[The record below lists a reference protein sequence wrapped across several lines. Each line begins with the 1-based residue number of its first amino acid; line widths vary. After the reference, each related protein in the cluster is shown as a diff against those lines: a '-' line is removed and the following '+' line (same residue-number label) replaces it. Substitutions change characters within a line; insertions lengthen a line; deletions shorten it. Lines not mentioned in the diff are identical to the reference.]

1 MAARVNRTLRYA
13 RPAAIALSALAF
25 ALALFAGDA
34 PALAQ
39 KHGKKPK
46 IEKKGKVEKRPA
58 GKKGAGKKPA
68 AKKAAGKKPAATK
81 AAPPA
86 SAPHAV
92 AKAPAKAPRRAAAD
106 RDKPTELTIPVQRVT
121 LANGLRVV
129 INVDHTSPTVAVAV
143 TYDVGSRDEER
154 GRSGF
159 AHLFEHMMF
168 QGSRNVAKGEHFRLV
183 SAHGGSL
190 NGTTSADRTNYYEVL
205 PESELAL
212 GLWLEADR
220 MRSLDVSQANFEN
233 QRKVVQEEYRM
244 RVGNVAY
251 RPSSLRL
258 EELVYQ
264 GYWPYEHS
272 TIGSM
277 ADLDGAQLAWVRA
290 FHASHYGPNNAVL
303 AVAGDVDA
311 NETLALVHK
320 YFDPIPKVAS
330 SPFAEAELPEQTSQR
345 TAIVKDDHARTPGVH
360 IGFPIPPGRHPDRYA
375 LTLAGII
382 LADGESSR
390 LHQIMVRDKAIAQRV
405 SAGASSRRGPGIFR
419 VEAVLVDG
427 ATPEAAERL
436 VENEIKALATRG
448 PSEKEVDKALRQIEA
463 GYVLGLQSN
472 LARARTLGEYEL
484 FWGDGGLVAGEL
496 TRYFAVGR
504 DDIKRA
510 VDKYLG
516 PTRRTIVETVPVARE
531 GDKAGAAHEA
541 PKAHAKHPKKAE
553 APKAKKHAPAK
564 HAPAKKA
571 GKAKK
576 KKR

>member
-1 MAARVNRTLRYA
+1 MAARVNRTLRRA
-13 RPAAIALSALAF
+13 RPAAIALSALCF
-25 ALALFAGDA
+25 AIALIVGDA

-39 KHGKKPK
+39 KHHGKKPK
-46 IEKKGKVEKRPA
+46 VEKKGKVEKKPSSRKA
-58 GKKGAGKKPA
+58 GAKKPKAKGHAAA
-68 AKKAAGKKPAATK
+68 AKEPAA
-81 AAPPA
+81 P
-86 SAPHAV
+86 SRG
-92 AKAPAKAPRRAAAD
+92 PRRAAREHA
-106 RDKPTELTIPVQRVT
+106 KPTELKVPVQRVK

-129 INVDHTSPTVAVAV
+129 LNVDHTSPTVAVAV

-168 QGSRNVAKGEHFRLV
+168 QGSRNIAKGEHFRLV
-183 SAHGGSL
+183 AAHGGTL

-205 PESELAL
+205 PASELAL

-244 RVGNVAY
+244 RVGNAPY
-251 RPSSLRL
+251 RTSAIRL

-277 ADLDGAQLAWVRA
+277 ADLDGAQLSWVRA

-303 AVAGDVDA
+303 SIAGDVEP
-311 NETLALVHK
+311 NEALGLVHK
-320 YFDPIPKVAS
+320 YFDGIPMVTAS
-330 SPFAEAELPEQTSQR
+330 TFADAELPEQTSQR
-345 TAIVKDDHARTPGVH
+345 TAIVKDDHARTPSVR
-360 IGFPIPPGRHPDRYA
+360 IGFPIPSGRDPERYA

-390 LHQIMVRDKAIAQRV
+390 LHQLMVRDKAIAQRV
-405 SAGASSRRGPGIFR
+405 SASASSRRGPGIFH
-419 VEAVLVDG
+419 VDAVLVDG
-427 ATPEAAERL
+427 AKPEDAERL
-436 VENEIKALATRG
+436 VENEIKQLATRG
-448 PSEKEVDKALRQIEA
+448 PSDKEVDKALRQVEA

-472 LARARTLGEYEL
+472 LARAKILGEYEL
-484 FWGDGGLVAGEL
+484 FWGDGALVAGEL
-496 TRYFAVGR
+496 DRYFAIGR

-516 PTRRTIVETVPVARE
+516 PTRRTIVETVPRE
-531 GDKAGAAHEA
+531 RAVDAHAKGAADA
-541 PKAHAKHPKKAE
+541 PKKAHAKHEEHAKKAE
-553 APKAKKHAPAK
+553 EPKGHKHPSKKK
-564 HAPAKKA
+564 APAKKAA